1 MATDPFLTT
10 KSILGLA
17 ERVVTCP
24 PQTLRFNIVNEGDSS
39 NNFEGSG
46 KFTTQWEL
54 DLVSNLINRGVGFFI
69 VNFSIK
75 KSSSSGSSKSFSG
88 IAFASDINSVSGW
101 LRASGIAC
109 LGGILMS
116 YCGAIFKLI
125 LDKDGSYEFSC
136 WVTKDGYLDQ

>member
-54 DLVSNLINRGVGFFI
+54 DLVSNLINRGVGF
-69 VNFSIK
+69 
-75 KSSSSGSSKSFSG
+75 
-88 IAFASDINSVSGW
+88 
-101 LRASGIAC
+101 L
-109 LGGILMS
+109 L
-116 YCGAIFKLI
+116 
-125 LDKDGSYEFSC
+125 
-136 WVTKDGYLDQ
+136 